1 MEKETY
7 NANLSSKIKF
17 KKKTQTFLMF
27 NKLKNERQL
36 KMTMKTYN
44 FNIILNIR
52 PVFSLDINIF
62 KTYILGYSILYLIS
76 VRLKKQPPGYINI
89 QM

>member
-1 MEKETY
+1 
-7 NANLSSKIKF
+7 
-17 KKKTQTFLMF
+17 
-27 NKLKNERQL
+27 
-36 KMTMKTYN
+36 MTMKTYN

-76 VRLKKQPPGYINI
+76 VRLKK
-89 QM
+89 